1 MLPRNLI
8 LPGDPEFDE
17 TLGTSLPPG
26 WEKVAD
32 KINQACTFV
41 VDPHSGIMRPATP
54 DELDDYLY
62 GGEYQERLEA
72 ISEDGD
78 VWDVA

>member
-1 MLPRNLI
+1 MLLPRNLI

-26 WEKVAD
+26 WEEVAN

-41 VDPHSGIMRPATP
+41 VDSRSGIMRPATP
-54 DELDDYLY
+54 DELDDYLC

-72 ISEDGD
+72 IGD
-78 VWDVA
+78 DWDMA